1 MYSYLVQI
9 LIIAEIKK
17 KKFKLSDDDSD
28 IENDNDSD
36 DAINRLVRQ
45 QDKDQAHLAHGLKNL
60 LINDDDDYL
69 ETRTNSA
76 KSGANLFIGIS
87 KRIVGLYNK
96 NFPILSDRNR
106 KSLKL
111 NIFLNLS
118 RGRPVFC
125 KKLRY

>member
-1 MYSYLVQI
+1 MVQI
-9 LIIAEIKK
+9 LIIAEIK

-76 KSGANLFIGIS
+76 RSGANLFIGNS
-87 KRIVGLYNK
+87 KEL
-96 NFPILSDRNR
+96 L
-106 KSLKL
+106 
-111 NIFLNLS
+111 
-118 RGRPVFC
+118 VFTT
-125 KKLRY
+125 RTSQY